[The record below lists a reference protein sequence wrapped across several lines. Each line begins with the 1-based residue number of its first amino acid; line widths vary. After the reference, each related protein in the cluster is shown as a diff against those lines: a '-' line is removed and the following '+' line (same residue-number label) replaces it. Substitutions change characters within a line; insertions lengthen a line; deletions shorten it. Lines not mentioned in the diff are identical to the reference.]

1 MPLHID
7 YRPSSFDEV
16 IGNQGVVESHKAIF
30 QRESDFPHAVLY
42 QGPSGCGKT
51 TMARIYAKTLGCSD
65 NDLIEINVANNRG
78 IDTARKIQSEMR
90 FQPFGGPVRV
100 YIIDECFAK
109 FTKIKTPNGDINIQ
123 DIKPGDKV
131 YNIDGI
137 SDVKRVFKNKVIL
150 DRVVKVE
157 LSNGENIYCSEDHL
171 FLTEDNKWIE
181 AKNLSKKDFI
191 LKFSW
196 DMMDTINKRKDSI
209 NGQKKMFTMWES
221 FFNKEQKLQFLFL
234 HLFQQIKNKV
244 SNCNLWF
251 LWQRIRDQEKGEIY
265 KKILQ
270 SQLCVKIR
278 SNITSYYS
286 NTKIEGK
293 SFKNSGINKNFQ
305 IKKSRKVDENRF
317 GRINPDDKQQ
327 SIFKPQDCR
336 KRQGNKEN
344 KWNFAHLACDTWRKW
359 TVYRASKTFI
369 PCLGMA
375 NGSGNQNELY
385 QGQRWISNLLQGGYR
400 ARKIKNSY
408 RDRWS
413 ESQIE
418 KDYIFRYKKGE
429 KTKRVR
435 VESVKVY
442 KRDCDQ
448 QFFRSVI
455 GDKERNQGFVEFY
468 DLEINGHPSYFVNNV
483 LVHNCHQSTKDFQNA
498 MLKALEDSPSHV
510 YFLLCTTDPQQLLPT
525 IKNRCTTFEMSSL
538 SSAELK
544 MLLNHVLKH
553 EEVDD
558 IPQDIIEEIVEISD
572 GCPRQALV
580 TLDKI
585 IDLPLESMSKAIQD
599 MRMSEAS
606 IRDLC
611 QVILKKRPWKEVS
624 SVLKAIDMANPEN
637 IRRAILGYMTTVLLN
652 EDNAQAALAIEFFK
666 EPTYNS
672 GKAGLVYA
680 AYNSVFD

>member
-100 YIIDECFAK
+100 YIIDEC
-109 FTKIKTPNGDINIQ
+109 
-123 DIKPGDKV
+123 
-131 YNIDGI
+131 
-137 SDVKRVFKNKVIL
+137 
-150 DRVVKVE
+150 
-157 LSNGENIYCSEDHL
+157 
-171 FLTEDNKWIE
+171 
-181 AKNLSKKDFI
+181 
-191 LKFSW
+191 
-196 DMMDTINKRKDSI
+196 
-209 NGQKKMFTMWES
+209 
-221 FFNKEQKLQFLFL
+221 
-234 HLFQQIKNKV
+234 
-244 SNCNLWF
+244 
-251 LWQRIRDQEKGEIY
+251 
-265 KKILQ
+265 
-270 SQLCVKIR
+270 
-278 SNITSYYS
+278 
-286 NTKIEGK
+286 
-293 SFKNSGINKNFQ
+293 
-305 IKKSRKVDENRF
+305 
-317 GRINPDDKQQ
+317 
-327 SIFKPQDCR
+327 
-336 KRQGNKEN
+336 
-344 KWNFAHLACDTWRKW
+344 
-359 TVYRASKTFI
+359 
-369 PCLGMA
+369 
-375 NGSGNQNELY
+375 
-385 QGQRWISNLLQGGYR
+385 
-400 ARKIKNSY
+400 
-408 RDRWS
+408 
-413 ESQIE
+413 
-418 KDYIFRYKKGE
+418 
-429 KTKRVR
+429 
-435 VESVKVY
+435 
-442 KRDCDQ
+442 
-448 QFFRSVI
+448 
-455 GDKERNQGFVEFY
+455 
-468 DLEINGHPSYFVNNV
+468 
-483 LVHNCHQSTKDFQNA
+483 HQSTKDFQNA

-558 IPQDIIEEIVEISD
+558 IPQDVIEEIVEISD

-624 SVLKAIDMANPEN
+624 AILKAIDMANPEN